1 MLHRRSASQQV
12 DPSPERQR
20 RKIVGVGWRDSL
32 LPLGKEELEVVSSA
46 DVPTQ
51 AAETRPSSV
60 LQWRRVQPNKGSR
73 QANAQTTFDHHGSRS
88 SDDGLRRLLH
98 VNLR

>member
-51 AAETRPSSV
+51 AAVRDAT
-60 LQWRRVQPNKGSR
+60 LQCSAMATSPAK
-73 QANAQTTFDHHGSRS
+73 
-88 SDDGLRRLLH
+88 
-98 VNLR
+98 